1 MANKRK
7 VTITLDEDIA
17 QELEAGGNVSAQLND
32 AARDLVERRRNAQRL
47 QALLDKFDAEDGPL
61 PDDPEED
68 ARIRRLLGGVA

>member
-1 MANKRK
+1 MPNKRK
-7 VTITLDEDIA
+7 VTITLDEDIV

-32 AARDLVERRRNAQRL
+32 AARDLVERRRSSERL
-47 QALLDKFDAEDGPL
+47 QALLDQLDAEDGPL